1 MNLRQKITIF
11 SLTFLLNT
19 CWASSLEQKLAL
31 RDSDRLTSELVR
43 LCTSTDPDRL
53 AYCEGYIEGATH
65 LWKLHTACAS
75 LAKNDLSFCA
85 GAINAR
91 EKFSKALEACKDCD
105 MTRSPDDLKIIMGVC
120 KPGKYHDEHYCSGYN
135 SETVNSIAFFSV
147 PHLRNINIPR
157 NLGLSHAAS
166 DVGVQIMGNTGEF
179 LEFQPCVQIAIAPKQ
194 VRKILLEFVRENPEL
209 QVNSSAIMILEKAL
223 FYDFCPGPT
232 PQRLKPHLENCIKW
246 ASTRRD
252 SKLGWRNICNKAV
265 VIEFHSYLP
274 GKPGLNIE
282 RQVIPGKTSTKHPRH
297 SGGKPSLFTV
307 CPVGYV
313 SSVPFTEENR
323 GDIRASRYSCI
334 RK

>member
-19 CWASSLEQKLAL
+19 CWASSLEQKLGL
-31 RDSDRLTSELVR
+31 RDSLRSTSELVR

-65 LWKLHTACAS
+65 LWKLHTACSS
-75 LAKNDLSFCA
+75 LKKSDMLFCA
-85 GAINAR
+85 GA
-91 EKFSKALEACKDCD
+91 KDASEMID
-105 MTRSPDDLKIIMGVC
+105 MTKSPDDIKTIMGEC
-120 KPGKYHDEHYCSGYN
+120 KSGKYYDEDYCSGYN
-135 SETVNSIAFFSV
+135 AEVAWRRGFAKLSV
-147 PHLRNINIPR
+147 TYPNGEPENPR
-157 NLGLSHAAS
+157 GLGVSNAAT
-166 DVGVQIMGNTGEF
+166 DMFVVAMGTGVF
-179 LEFQPCVQIAIAPKQ
+179 LEPCVQIEITPKQ
-194 VRKILLEFVRENPEL
+194 VRKILLEFIRKNPEQ
-209 QVNSSAIMILEKAL
+209 QVNSEAIIILTKAL

>member
-1 MNLRQKITIF
+1 MSLRQKITIF
-11 SLTFLLNT
+11 SLTFFLNA

-31 RDSDRLTSELVR
+31 RDSWRSTSELVR

-65 LWKLHTACAS
+65 LWKLNTACTS
-75 LAKNDLSFCA
+75 LAKSDLSFCA
-85 GAINAR
+85 GAIDAD
-91 EKFSKALEACKDCD
+91 EKITKALEACKDCD
-105 MTRSPDDLKIIMGVC
+105 MTRFPDDLKTIMGVC
-120 KPGKYHDEHYCSGYN
+120 KPDKYHDEHYCSGYN
-135 SETVNSIAFFSV
+135 WETENSFAEFFRTTYQ
-147 PHLRNINIPR
+147 RNIPKSAR
-157 NLGLSHAAS
+157 NLGMGHAIR
-166 DVGVQIMGNTGEF
+166 DVGIAIIATGEI
-179 LEFQPCVQIAIAPKQ
+179 LAFQPCVQIAIAPKQ
-194 VRKILLEFVRENPEL
+194 VRKILLEFIRKNPEQ

-232 PQRLKPHLENCIKW
+232 PQGLKPHLENCIKW

-252 SKLGWRNICNKAV
+252 KKLGWRNICNKAV
-265 VIEFHSYLP
+265 VIEFHSYQD
-274 GKPGLNIE
+274 KPGLNIE

-313 SSVPFTEENR
+313 SSVPFTAENK
-323 GDIRASRYSCI
+323 GDIRASQYSCI